1 MIKDCLFLL
10 AYRDN
15 NTNRFM
21 ITEIMLEKIVD
32 KYVLKQKNQI

>member
-21 ITEIMLEKIVD
+21 IIEIMLEIIVD
-32 KYVLKQKNQI
+32 KYVSKQKS